1 MINTLIFDF
10 GDVFIN
16 LDKHAIERSLSKL
29 GVSTITN
36 EMLETA
42 MNYEKGLISTDVFM
56 TSFTKKF
63 PTLSRKEFTTA
74 WNSIILDFPEHRLT
88 FIEQLASL
96 KKYKLIL
103 LSNTN
108 ALHIE
113 QVIENMSLERY
124 RRFKNCFD
132 QSYLSHEIKLRKP
145 DHSIYEFVLREN
157 NLVAKNCI
165 FIDDTK
171 ENTEAATTLGLHTWN
186 NDPEKEDVI
195 ELFNNSVLKNS

>member
-16 LDKHAIERSLSKL
+16 LDKPAIERSMNKL
-29 GVSTITN
+29 GISTITN
-36 EMLETA
+36 EMLEIA
-42 MNYEKGLISTDVFM
+42 MNYEKGLISTDVFI

-63 PTLSRKEFTTA
+63 PMISNKEFTIA

-88 FIEQLASL
+88 FIEHLASL

-108 ALHIE
+108 ELHIE
-113 QVIENMSLERY
+113 QVIENMSLDRY
-124 RRFKNCFD
+124 LRFKNCFD
-132 QSYLSHEIKLRKP
+132 QFYLSHEIKLRKP